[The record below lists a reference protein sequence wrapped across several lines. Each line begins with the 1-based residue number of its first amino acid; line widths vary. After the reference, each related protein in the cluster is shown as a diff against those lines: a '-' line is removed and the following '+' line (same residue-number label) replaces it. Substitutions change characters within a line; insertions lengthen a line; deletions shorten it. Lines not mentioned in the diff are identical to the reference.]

1 MKKKPYDINNKIR
14 NNKLCIDL
22 TQVGFNL
29 YGNIIGFYPKIK
41 KVKPELVVLL
51 PYLGLKVIGR
61 VQNIVL
67 LMGEWITINSR

>member
-1 MKKKPYDINNKIR
+1 M
-14 NNKLCIDL
+14 

>member
-1 MKKKPYDINNKIR
+1 MG

-41 KVKPELVVLL
+41 KYKAELIVLL
-51 PYLGLKVIGR
+51 PYLGLKVIVK

-67 LMGEWITINSR
+67 LMREGMGEWIRINSR

>member
-1 MKKKPYDINNKIR
+1 M
-14 NNKLCIDL
+14 
-22 TQVGFNL
+22 

>member
-1 MKKKPYDINNKIR
+1 MG

-41 KVKPELVVLL
+41 KYKAELIVLL
-51 PYLGLKVIGR
+51 PYLGLKVIVK

-67 LMGEWITINSR
+67 LMGEGMGEWIRINSR